1 MNNLLFFKSK
11 IIGRHLFNLNF
22 RSIIRLITY
31 LGVIFLFLFS
41 TYFVFSKIF
50 EFLLKYEE
58 IGYGL
63 IYRIF
68 SMMFSMFF
76 ILLVMSSIIS
86 SISTFFRTKELE
98 FLFATPLKTSSLFF
112 IKILENGIYAS
123 WATAIISFPLMIA
136 LGHTFNAG
144 IMFYVFSIMD
154 FLILII
160 ISTSI
165 GLIIV
170 FLFSEYFLRH
180 SIGGVIVILVL
191 ILASILLMMFF
202 GKSPQLFNMPQ
213 TANLTD
219 INNYVS
225 SLEVEQFRFLP
236 SGLTAQIIFNR
247 INGIG
252 SVNQYMII
260 LIYILITFPL
270 IILSMFMY
278 RNKYLAFGKSFIKKT
293 VKIKNKMTSNR
304 FFKNRIIPLLI
315 QKDIILFLRNPS
327 QWGQSLIFLT
337 LLAFYIFSLI
347 RSPMYFKTPFF
358 TYIIAFANM
367 GFSAYISATLSVRF
381 IFPLISLEGRSY
393 DIIKIN
399 IGIRDFFI
407 SKLVFNFIVILLLG
421 EMLVTGTN
429 LFLNLDS
436 TIILISTIVIFILS
450 IGITIINIGI
460 GAIFPEF
467 HENNPSKI
475 ASGFGG
481 IVAAILS
488 LTYVGIS
495 LGLLATPIRVYFE
508 YQFNGLT
515 FNYIYFVISIAI
527 ILLLTIIVSFI
538 IFPIALSKLKKHQV

>member
-278 RNKYLAFGKSFIKKT
+278 RNKYLAFGKSFIKDK
-293 VKIKNKMTSNR
+293 
-304 FFKNRIIPLLI
+304 LL
-315 QKDIILFLRNPS
+315 
-327 QWGQSLIFLT
+327 
-337 LLAFYIFSLI
+337 
-347 RSPMYFKTPFF
+347 
-358 TYIIAFANM
+358 
-367 GFSAYISATLSVRF
+367 
-381 IFPLISLEGRSY
+381 E
-393 DIIKIN
+393 
-399 IGIRDFFI
+399 
-407 SKLVFNFIVILLLG
+407 
-421 EMLVTGTN
+421 
-429 LFLNLDS
+429 
-436 TIILISTIVIFILS
+436 TI
-450 IGITIINIGI
+450 
-460 GAIFPEF
+460 
-467 HENNPSKI
+467 
-475 ASGFGG
+475 
-481 IVAAILS
+481 
-488 LTYVGIS
+488 
-495 LGLLATPIRVYFE
+495 
-508 YQFNGLT
+508 
-515 FNYIYFVISIAI
+515 
-527 ILLLTIIVSFI
+527 
-538 IFPIALSKLKKHQV
+538 